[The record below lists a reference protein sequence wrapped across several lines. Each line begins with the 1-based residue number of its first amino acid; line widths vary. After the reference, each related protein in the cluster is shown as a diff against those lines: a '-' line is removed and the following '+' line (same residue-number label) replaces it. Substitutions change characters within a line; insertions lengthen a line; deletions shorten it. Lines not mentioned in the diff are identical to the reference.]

1 MLIFAKS
8 LGALRFGE
16 LMAVYAGS
24 NEERASDWPNL
35 PHGYAL
41 QLAEQ
46 DFRQYLQ
53 EVFFQTSGAF
63 CAVWEESG
71 KYVSALR
78 LEPYKDGLLL
88 EALET
93 SPAERKKGYAAALL
107 LEVQTYLAAQGPVK
121 LYSHVNSRN
130 MASVKTHE
138 KCGFVMISDY
148 AVYINGSVDCRCCT
162 WLYEA

>member
-1 MLIFAKS
+1 MLIIANS
-8 LGALRFGE
+8 LRELRFGE
-16 LMAVYAGS
+16 LMEVYADS
-24 NEERASDWPNL
+24 NAKKASDWSNL
-35 PHGYAL
+35 PCGFAL

-53 EVFFQTSGAF
+53 EVFFRTNGAL

-93 SPAERKKGYAAALL
+93 SPVERKKGYAAALIR
-107 LEVQTYLAAQGPVK
+107 EVQAYLAAHGPVK
-121 LYSHVNSRN
+121 LYSHVNKRN
-130 MASVKTHE
+130 TASIKTHE
-138 KCGFVMISDY
+138 KCGFKVISDH
-148 AVYINGSVDCRCCT
+148 AVYINGSMDYRCRT
-162 WLYEA
+162 LIYEA